1 MDLSSDLDE
10 RRVALLRAKE
20 HNLDVIRVAQVTAE
34 RSVER
39 AFEVRPLFFPPIYMI
54 LPVV

>member
-39 AFEVRPLFFPPIYMI
+39 AFEVRPAFLFLLFI
-54 LPVV
+54 